1 MATKEETST
10 GITVGELLALETSVL
25 RTLCLTVNTAG
36 SELKYKILDTLSS
49 DNFYF
54 PINKAIFEAL
64 EEMHRKGDYI
74 IHNNLDE
81 ELKRLSVHFPEDFFL
96 EDLFDGDL
104 PRASELEQTLGKIK
118 ERALQ
123 GTPPRHDDS
132 VEKESSEPAAS
143 KDGKNGKSGS
153 SSRAELDSS
162 RALARATGEKSDPD
176 LTQVRAGSR
185 KPRAS
190 KEAEEPDRMARGD
203 AAKVRAAVAK
213 SSPLVL
219 ASEGTELSGYLE
231 ELGSKQGKSLESG
244 FPSLDE
250 ATDGLGPGVMVIVD
264 EDRDRLSG
272 FLKQIADQLAEG
284 ARVPCLYISY
294 HHPKA
299 LLRIRT
305 LARLSGVSARDIEK
319 GRLKKD
325 SPEWRKVEQCG
336 TQASGWMKRLFV
348 VEAGTETNLG
358 LVRKMCRQLM
368 DSSNGATCVLVV
380 DGLER
385 LNKNDQSLSK
395 TTAELK
401 ELGESMDILVV
412 GGTEGNKPVSNS
424 SVDFAAVLKDDKGG
438 GVAVEVQA
446 AGESKPQRLVFE
458 YLPSIFRFIDVSS

>member
-10 GITVGELLALETSVL
+10 GMTVGELLTLETSVL
-25 RTLCLTVNTAG
+25 RILCLTVNTAG

-81 ELKRLSVHFPEDFFL
+81 ELKRRSVHFPEDFFL

-104 PRASELEQTLGKIK
+104 PRASELEQSVGKIK
-118 ERALQ
+118 ERSSQ
-123 GTPPRHDDS
+123 GISPRHDDS
-132 VEKESSEPAAS
+132 AEKKSSQRAPS
-143 KDGKNGKSGS
+143 KSGKNGS

-162 RALARATGEKSDPD
+162 RSLPRATGEKSDPD

-185 KPRAS
+185 KS
-190 KEAEEPDRMARGD
+190 KEVEEPDRMARGD
-203 AAKVRAAVAK
+203 AAKAKAALAK
-213 SSPLVL
+213 SSPIVL
-219 ASEGTELSGYLE
+219 ASEGTELSSYLE

-250 ATDGLGPGVMVIVD
+250 VTDGLGPGVMVIVD

-272 FLKQIADQLAEG
+272 FLKQITDQLAEG

-294 HHPKA
+294 LHPKA
-299 LLRIRT
+299 TLRIRT

-368 DSSNGATCVLVV
+368 DSGNGATCVLVV

-385 LNKNDQSLSK
+385 LNKNDQSLSR
-395 TTAELK
+395 TIAELK

-412 GGTEGNKPVSNS
+412 AGTEGKKPVSNS

-438 GVAVEVQA
+438 GVALEVQA
-446 AGESKPQRLVFE
+446 AGESKPRRLVFE